1 MRDPGRPQPGLRP
14 AYRARMAAR
23 RLLIVM
29 LVLLGVSTLA
39 AALVGNR
46 PLGEEGTDSTIASET
61 ETETIPTDT
70 VPEGPLLK
78 PLAIDV
84 GGKVQVI
91 PLEVGEQLT
100 LIVRS
105 KRTDQLEIPALGLLE
120 PVAPNAPARFDI
132 LARAP
137 GNYGMRFVEADRL
150 VARIEVSK
158 PAKAPTAPEPGA

>member
-1 MRDPGRPQPGLRP
+1 
-14 AYRARMAAR
+14 MAAR

-46 PLGEEGTDSTIASET
+46 PLGEEGTDSTIAGET

-132 LARAP
+132 LAERPA
-137 GNYGMRFVEADRL
+137 NYGMRFVQANRV
-150 VARIEVSK
+150 VARIEITK
-158 PAKAPTAPEPGA
+158 PARKRSASQGV